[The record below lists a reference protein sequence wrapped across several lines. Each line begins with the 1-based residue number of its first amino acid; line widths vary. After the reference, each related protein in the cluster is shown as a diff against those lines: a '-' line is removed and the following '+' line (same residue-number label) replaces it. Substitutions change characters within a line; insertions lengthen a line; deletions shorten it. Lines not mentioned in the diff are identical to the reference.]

1 MRNKYIT
8 TLLVILT
15 ATGVEAQ
22 DFKSALQEALGEFT
36 VEEIMAREELSGF
49 KSDILSVLKE
59 LTAKQKK
66 SNSSPSFPD
75 ERNSRTYQQSPPPK
89 KQAADEDEGPL
100 RWKNASIGKN
110 NIIRAPSRR

>member
-36 VEEIMAREELSGF
+36 VEEIMAQEELSSF

-59 LTAKQKK
+59 LTAKQKR

-89 KQAADEDEGPL
+89 RQAADEDE
-100 RWKNASIGKN
+100 
-110 NIIRAPSRR
+110 